1 NEKDR
6 IPGRIAL
13 MFLGTQRTHD
23 GERSHRMKKA
33 TFNDAKTLS
42 KIRRERR
49 AASTTQTAN
58 DTRANAKA
66 KIQRALRLLDEA
78 TRLLGDGDD
87 LERHLAGTTSGMVET
102 AGDAKEGTF
111 RVWEAKSKLERAL
124 QEPNGCRC
132 EVCGGRND
140 DPAGIHGRR

>member
-1 NEKDR
+1 
-6 IPGRIAL
+6 
-13 MFLGTQRTHD
+13 MFPRTQRTHD
-23 GERSHRMKKA
+23 GERRIAMKKA
-33 TFNDAKTLS
+33 TFNDVRTLS
-42 KIRRERR
+42 KIRRERH
-49 AASTTQTAN
+49 AATTTRTADEIKGN
-58 DTRANAKA
+58 ARTR
-66 KIQRALRLLDEA
+66 IRRALRLLDEA

-87 LERHLAGTTSGMVET
+87 LERHLAGTTGGVVET

-140 DPAGIHGRR
+140 DPAGIQGRR

>member
-1 NEKDR
+1 
-6 IPGRIAL
+6 
-13 MFLGTQRTHD
+13 
-23 GERSHRMKKA
+23 MKKA
-33 TFNDAKTLS
+33 TFNDVRTLS
-42 KIRRERR
+42 KIRRERHV
-49 AASTTQTAN
+49 ATTTRTADEIKGN
-58 DTRANAKA
+58 ARTR
-66 KIQRALRLLDEA
+66 IRRALRLLDEA

-124 QEPNGCRC
+124 QEPSGCRC

-140 DPAGIHGRR
+140 NPAGIHGRR